1 METIVWLVLF
11 LAVPIG
17 LAYRRT
23 DLLTSTLVLGAL
35 LLIYSVVGGGGA
47 PLKVLLW
54 IVFLGFASLNSQ
66 IWRREQVTR
75 RFRE

>member
-35 LLIYSVVGGGGA
+35 LLI
-47 PLKVLLW
+47 
-54 IVFLGFASLNSQ
+54 
-66 IWRREQVTR
+66 
-75 RFRE
+75 